1 MSTIINIGAPSLTGV
16 DANTLVNEFFTNA
29 SFPREMR
36 LRNFLARNV
45 ALPEVHAFLTPID
58 GKADVKIKSFDE
70 LHRLVSSIEQVSE
83 LNKHKLA
90 MSIEDLITPT
100 PVKAEP
106 IPKVAPKNAIVD
118 TAVVD
123 AVKEGA

>member
-16 DANTLVNEFFTNA
+16 DANDLVNEFFTDA
-29 SFPREMR
+29 AFPREMR
-36 LRNFLARNV
+36 LRNFLARNI

-70 LHRLVSSIEQVSE
+70 LHRLVSSIEQISE
-83 LNKHKLA
+83 LNKHLLA
-90 MSIEDLITPT
+90 MSIEDLTPPT

-106 IPKVAPKNAIVD
+106 MPKVAPKNAIVD
-118 TAVVD
+118 VA
-123 AVKEGA
+123 AKEGV